1 MNLEYEGSKFQLKAI
16 KFSVKYRMK
25 TTPFSSIFDF
35 KLVLS
40 TNEIVTSCHLH
51 SAYLLQKMYCHLRC
65 QYSVLADLRSFSLD
79 HLAFFF
85 KIPLIADLCITF
97 FSYAKKMNNTS
108 FSKAEG
114 VVFCSAFFLTSV
126 LIVAGNLLSLVLCAR
141 TKALRKKSFFLII
154 NMTFA
159 DLMLG
164 GLTLPIY
171 TYIAG
176 ATLYP
181 LWTFN
186 YVFDYKAATFFHLI
200 ADTLFVFASLLSA
213 TFISCER
220 FYATYQPLK
229 HRTLSTNT
237 YSITIFMLW
246 ILAVLVA
253 TLLIVL
259 KELQSV
265 EYAIYVAVPFTLT
278 LMIII
283 CVCNVGIWRQF
294 QHASAAS
301 QQKNRNS
308 QRKRFTKTLVFIS
321 TLTLICWLPFLVMN
335 ILVVLY
341 DDAILMR
348 FYLMVNI
355 LNYSNSFVNPVIY
368 VLRIPEFKQALSS
381 IKLRQERNAA
391 MKLERTRKGRQVTEP
406 RILQTAASHFQGL
419 LEQEDKETKL

>member
-1 MNLEYEGSKFQLKAI
+1 MS
-16 KFSVKYRMK
+16 
-25 TTPFSSIFDF
+25 
-35 KLVLS
+35 
-40 TNEIVTSCHLH
+40 
-51 SAYLLQKMYCHLRC
+51 
-65 QYSVLADLRSFSLD
+65 
-79 HLAFFF
+79 
-85 KIPLIADLCITF
+85 
-97 FSYAKKMNNTS
+97 NTS

-114 VVFCSAFFLTSV
+114 VVFCCAFFLTSV
-126 LIVAGNLLSLVLCAR
+126 LIVAGNLLSLVLFAR

-301 QQKNRNS
+301 QQKNRDS

-335 ILVVLY
+335 ILMVLY
-341 DDAILMR
+341 DDAISLR
-348 FYLMVNI
+348 FYLMANI

-368 VLRIPEFKQALSS
+368 ALRIPEFKQALSS
-381 IKLRQERNAA
+381 IKLRQKRNAA

-406 RILQTAASHFQGL
+406 RILQTAASHFQGP